1 MYLTSVTSLIIPVVS
16 QHPADVIR
24 RFIGERDGLSRD
36 IAEFIM
42 GIVNWILGIFGLNH
56 DSDLVTVIYAAV
68 VLGIAIV
75 VGIACQWLILKVAQ
89 MIARRWNAT
98 TYQALTRQR
107 FFHKICRLVPPLVFL
122 ALIEFTLANHNSLA
136 GTLTKITL
144 CYIVF
149 VICHAVNAVIMA
161 LWHSINVRANKR
173 RLPLGGIA
181 QLAKGIVWIIG
192 AIIIIA
198 VLVDKSPAR
207 LLTGLGAFSAVLMLI
222 FKSDILSLV
231 AGIQLS
237 ENDSLHVGDW
247 IEVPGTKANGT
258 VQEVSLVAVKVLNWD
273 KTTTT
278 LPPYSLISTGFT
290 NYRTMQESNTRRICR
305 SYMIDAD
312 SVLPS
317 TQAMLDNIRRVPM
330 MDDYIT
336 RKLQQKAAGHVADV
350 DNPEGLVDGSLDT
363 NLGLFRA
370 YLKMWLDANP
380 HISHDSD
387 CFVSTLA
394 QTPTG
399 IPLQVYCFTA
409 TSRWFPYEG
418 IQDLVFEHIAAMLP
432 QFQLYTFENPSGR
445 DTIVDGY
452 LSPGG
457 DIDKVYGIPYPF
469 FQASDAPDS
478 PASTRRDT
486 SPAVPSSASKLPQS
500 ESSHKDSE
508 PDNKNKI

>member
-1 MYLTSVTSLIIPVVS
+1 MDVALITHIRTLE
-16 QHPADVIR
+16 HPATIIS
-24 RFIGERDGLSRD
+24 RFVGDRDGLSHD
-36 IAEFIM
+36 IAGFVM
-42 GIVNWILGIFGLNH
+42 SIVDWILGIFGLDH
-56 DSDLVTVIYAAV
+56 DSNLVTFIYAAV
-68 VLGIAIV
+68 VLGIAVV
-75 VGIACQWLILKVAQ
+75 VGMASQWIILKVVETIAQ
-89 MIARRWNAT
+89 RWST
-98 TYQALTRQR
+98 STYQALVRQR
-107 FFHKICRLVPPLVFL
+107 FFHKICRLVPPIVFL
-122 ALIEFTLANHNSLA
+122 ILIGFTLSNHNSLS
-136 GTLTKITL
+136 GLLTRITL
-144 CYIVF
+144 CYITF
-149 VICHAVNAVIMA
+149 VICHAVNALVMA
-161 LWHSINVRANKR
+161 LWQGINERANR
-173 RLPLGGIA
+173 RKLPLGGIA

-192 AIIIIA
+192 AIIVISI
-198 VLVDKSPAR
+198 LVDKSPVR

-222 FKSDILSLV
+222 FKNDILSLV

-312 SVLPS
+312 SILPC
-317 TQAMLDNIRRVPM
+317 TTEMLDSIRGIPM

-336 RKLQQKAAGHVADV
+336 RKLKQKSAGQVADV
-350 DNPEGLVDGSLDT
+350 DNPEGLADGSIDT

-394 QTPTG
+394 QTSSG

-409 TSRWFPYEG
+409 TARWFPYEG

-432 QFQLYTFENPSGR
+432 QFRLYTFENPSGR
-445 DTIVDGY
+445 DTVVDGY
-452 LSPGG
+452 LSPGR
-457 DIDKVYGIPYPF
+457 DIDKVYGIPQPF
-469 FQASDAPDS
+469 FKAA
-478 PASTRRDT
+478 PAS
-486 SPAVPSSASKLPQS
+486 VS
-500 ESSHKDSE
+500 EGVA
-508 PDNKNKI
+508 NKAP